1 MIMILRKSEGL
12 VDVRPRNVKEE
23 SVVKSPRVMA
33 TGNSRFEGNK
43 FPVLFWKNHE
53 NSRLELMY

>member
-1 MIMILRKSEGL
+1 MILRKSEGL
-12 VDVRPRNVKEE
+12 VDVRPRNAKEE
-23 SVVKSPRVMA
+23 SVIVRSPPVMA